1 MEANEIEVMK
11 DAARRMQDFLSGRGI
26 KVGHAVAL
34 EALSAS
40 LGARNWRTVRDKL
53 SAPAVVVPAEPAPK
67 TIEDFPDGRWLVKG
81 RYFDG
86 SPYGDYFGGDTARA
100 AQILALYYRQDE
112 DGDASFK
119 VHAVIDRLTDE
130 EVDSY
135 IVSLSDF
142 DKPSVLFKKT
152 LAAAQEVVNYLH
164 LTSADVR
171 RAIELQAVVTTLL
184 RAFETEDLA
193 QTLDSR
199 IHSEWD
205 PEAGINDVVR
215 FASDEGAIFES
226 DLDSALKALLKLLTD
241 YKGRMSETELEI
253 LEHFEVYSE
262 FFNDEIRK
270 ILLEHFSAN

>member
-53 SAPAVVVPAEPAPK
+53 SAPVVAVPAEPAPK
-67 TIEDFPDGRWLVKG
+67 TLEDFPDGRWLVKG
-81 RYFDG
+81 RYYDG
-86 SPYGDYFGGDTARA
+86 SPYGDYFGGDTARSA
-100 AQILALYYRQDE
+100 AICALYYRQDE
-112 DGDASFK
+112 DGDASFE
-119 VHAVIDRLTDE
+119 VQEVIDRLTDE
-130 EVDSY
+130 EADSS
-135 IVSLSDF
+135 ILSLSDF

-152 LAAAQEVVNYLH
+152 LGVAQEVVNYLH
-164 LTSADVR
+164 LTSAEVM
-171 RAIELQAVVTTLL
+171 RAIELQAVVTTLRGAL
-184 RAFETEDLA
+184 DSAVLA
-193 QTLDSR
+193 KTLDER

-226 DLDSALKALLKLLTD
+226 DLDSALKALLKMLMD
-241 YKGRMSETELEI
+241 YKGRMSKTELET

-262 FFNDEIRK
+262 FFECEIRK
-270 ILLEHFSAN
+270 IFLEHFRAK